1 MKHYD
6 RLGRIILSL
15 SFALC
20 STLPLKAMASAMSG
34 DFFFL
39 KGILEYPEIIAAILE
54 LVCCTLAVFRALF
67 ILIYGSFW
75 TKFDMVV

>member
-34 DFFFL
+34 DFFFERNS
-39 KGILEYPEIIAAILE
+39 GISGDYCRNFGTSVLYSSGFSC
-54 LVCCTLAVFRALF
+54 LVH
-67 ILIYGSFW
+67 
-75 TKFDMVV
+75 FDIW